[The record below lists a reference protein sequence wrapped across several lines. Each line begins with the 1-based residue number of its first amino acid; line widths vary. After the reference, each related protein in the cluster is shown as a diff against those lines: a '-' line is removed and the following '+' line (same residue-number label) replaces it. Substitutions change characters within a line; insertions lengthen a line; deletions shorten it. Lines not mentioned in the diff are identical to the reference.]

1 MIIEYSPERGLHL
14 LDPLEFRKLKLVCK
28 VEPTMG
34 SPALRGIAL
43 VDRDNALV
51 PIDLIRILPGRP
63 DDDSSWE
70 TGYRKMIAAARALD
84 WIDADANAIRVH
96 IERTF

>member
-1 MIIEYSPERGLHL
+1 MIIEYLPERGLHL
-14 LDPLEFRKLKLVCK
+14 RDAFDLDKLKLVFK
-28 VEPTMG
+28 AEATVG
-34 SPALRGIAL
+34 SPSLRGIVI

-51 PIDLIRILPGRP
+51 PIDLIPVLPGRP
-63 DDDSSWE
+63 DDKSWE
-70 TGYRKMIAAARALD
+70 TAYRKMIASAAALN